1 MEINWLFAV
10 VVALFAILIINGYS
24 KGFLRIVVSFMGTIV
39 VMIAVI
45 VISPRVSGYILNNTD
60 IYEHT
65 RQKVVDVFLD
75 KMYSDSGNTVDTS
88 DALNDLNIPDI
99 LKNDFIEKN
108 ASEMYQALLKTLFDE
123 YISGYIARL
132 IIKAGSFVG
141 VYLLLTIALWILAK
155 STDIIG
161 RIPVIKGFN
170 KFLGLLVGGV
180 EALIIVW
187 ISFFVIIMF
196 LGNELGGKLLSS
208 VQSSVFLTFL
218 FNNNV
223 LFRFI
228 SN

>member
-75 KMYSDSGNTVDTS
+75 KMYSDSGDTVDTT

>member
-75 KMYSDSGNTVDTS
+75 KMYSDSGDTVDTS